1 MLNVGIDIVSVGR
14 IKVMMLRHS
23 AVKTKLFTEKEIRY
37 ADNFK
42 NPYGHYAMRF
52 AAKEAFF
59 KSIGGIKDFSFRSVE
74 IISDGKP
81 HIHLYGKLKD
91 MFDEKLFSI
100 SISDEKEF
108 AIAIVINNSLYVL
121 NAASAAYSKV

>member
-1 MLNVGIDIVSVGR
+1 MLDVGIDIVSVKR
-14 IKVMMLRHS
+14 IKEMLQRHGT
-23 AVKTKLFTEKEIRY
+23 VKNRLFTENEIHY

-59 KSIGGIKDFSFRSVE
+59 KSIGGIKAFSFRSVE
-74 IISDGKP
+74 ITGGKP
-81 HIHLYGKLKD
+81 YIHLYGKLKAL
-91 MFDEKLFSI
+91 FDEKRFSV

-108 AIAIVINNSLYVL
+108 AVAIVINERM
-121 NAASAAYSKV
+121 A